1 MNMTTIINEL
11 EENGYTFTKNGKEAI
26 YIFPNGLMI
35 DGMFDYGSRSE
46 DHRMIECLMESN
58 RYDNNF
64 WNDVHNQLGVVRL
77 VPESMIALIIQG
89 QELTNEQSTIIN
101 KWGYDVEEY

>member
-1 MNMTTIINEL
+1 MNSIITEL
-11 EENGYTFTKNGKEAI
+11 EENGYTFTKNAKEAI

-35 DGMFDYGSRSE
+35 DGVFDYGSRCE
-46 DHRMIECLMESN
+46 DHRMIECLMESD

-77 VPESMIALIIQG
+77 VPETMYALILKG
-89 QELTNEQSTIIN
+89 QKLTEQQINIIN
-101 KWGYDVEEY
+101 RNGYEIEEY